1 MIAGGHGMPCNGMM
15 GFDREERPSASAG
28 GGVGGGDYFGALPDD
43 VLLLILVR
51 LPAADAARTTALSRR
66 WREIYAGVQGVF
78 LALPGTRARLRF
90 WGRPRRY
97 RRRPRF
103 LHTPPPPGRPKR
115 RRHPILRY

>member
-1 MIAGGHGMPCNGMM
+1 MPCDGVM
-15 GFDREERPSASAG
+15 GFDRDEQLPSASAG
-28 GGVGGGDYFGALPDD
+28 SDAGGGDYFGALPDD

-90 WGRPRRY
+90 WSRPRRY

-103 LHTPPPPGRPKR
+103 LHTLPLPARPPR
-115 RRHPILRY
+115 RAHPVLRH

>member
-1 MIAGGHGMPCNGMM
+1 MPCDGVM

-28 GGVGGGDYFGALPDD
+28 GGGDYFGSLPDD
-43 VLLLILVR
+43 VILLILVR

-66 WREIYAGVQGVF
+66 WRGIYAGVQGVF

-115 RRHPILRY
+115 RGHPVLRH